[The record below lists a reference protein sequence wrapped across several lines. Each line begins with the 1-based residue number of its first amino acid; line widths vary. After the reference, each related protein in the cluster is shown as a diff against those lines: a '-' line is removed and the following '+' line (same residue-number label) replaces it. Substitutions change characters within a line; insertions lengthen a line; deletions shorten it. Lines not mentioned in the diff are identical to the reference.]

1 MYSTEKAMMN
11 LQQVLLNKLRHH
23 SRQYGSSQ
31 LPLETEIDV
40 RKSRSKI
47 FTTDPFKILLQSPR
61 SGKTAALQA
70 IKACA
75 SKDSEKAKLQTS
87 FSNESR
93 IFDSSAKS
101 DPTVPT
107 NNDSERDAKE
117 NQTEI
122 NSLSLKSNDTC
133 TTLQQTTVNQHRQLE
148 NDTKSTANKADK
160 TTRQDSKQAVN
171 STGTSEDM
179 KPPNQRGKSAEAENK
194 LNEKSIAAGV
204 LLESADK
211 IGLQLERTK
220 TLLSELD
227 RQSEPADLQ
236 TDVDGPR
243 ETLREVHS
251 ARADLNL
258 SPKRNPLS
266 KEQIQ
271 AETRKMKEA
280 VVLTIAKELCEERAR
295 NRLNKD
301 LMSADDAL
309 YESPS
314 YRDWETSDRSL
325 KYLEERIA
333 RFYVETEKET
343 AGRTPKP
350 PLLPKLRRFEP
361 TVSHAISFLLPRGTY
376 NTC

>member
-1 MYSTEKAMMN
+1 MMN

-31 LPLETEIDV
+31 LPLETELDV
-40 RKSRSKI
+40 RKSRTKI
-47 FTTDPFKILLQSPR
+47 STTDPFKILLQSAGSR
-61 SGKTAALQA
+61 KTAALQA
-70 IKACA
+70 IKACS

-87 FSNESR
+87 FSKESGN
-93 IFDSSAKS
+93 FDSSVNS

-107 NNDSERDAKE
+107 TNNNNERDATQ
-117 NQTEI
+117 NQTDI
-122 NSLSLKSNDTC
+122 KSLSSKSIDTV
-133 TTLQQTTVNQHRQLE
+133 LQQTIINQHREIESDAQ
-148 NDTKSTANKADK
+148 STPTHNDK

-171 STGTSEDM
+171 STGTSKDI
-179 KPPNQRGKSAEAENK
+179 KPPNQKENSAEAETK
-194 LNEKSIAAGV
+194 LNEKSLAAGV

-251 ARADLNL
+251 ARADLTL
-258 SPKRNPLS
+258 SPKRNPPS
-266 KEQIQ
+266 KEQIM

-333 RFYVETEKET
+333 RFYVETDKET
-343 AGRTPKP
+343 AGKTPKP
-350 PLLPKLRRFEP
+350 HLLPKLRRFEP
-361 TVSHAISFLLPRGTY
+361 TVSHIIMLHFRSSFLPRRAY
-376 NTC
+376 KL